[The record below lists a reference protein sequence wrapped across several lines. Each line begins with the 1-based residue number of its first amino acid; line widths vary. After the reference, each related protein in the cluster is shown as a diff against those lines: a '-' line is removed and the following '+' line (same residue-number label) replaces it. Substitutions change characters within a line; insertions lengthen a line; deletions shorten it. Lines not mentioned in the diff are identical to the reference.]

1 MVPQARR
8 VGILFDPEYAA
19 TLPQVE
25 AAATQLGLK
34 LLVHTA
40 GTQDETAAALSAM
53 LSERLE
59 ANERTLPD

>member
-34 LLVHTA
+34 PRNA
-40 GTQDETAAALSAM
+40 E
-53 LSERLE
+53 
-59 ANERTLPD
+59 